1 MSRSTQYIGLNDVG
15 ENCIVGMEEVETDN
29 HTNGMFDEKVPLG
42 EWHSVH
48 GLRFKE
54 VQQFVIWSS
63 GPMIFTC
70 LENQDGKRY
79 GEWKRQERTP
89 IEYSE
94 YDDDTG
100 IIWI

>member
-15 ENCIVGMEEVETDN
+15 ENCIVGMEETYYEA
-29 HTNGMFDEKVPLG
+29 
-42 EWHSVH
+42 
-48 GLRFKE
+48 
-54 VQQFVIWSS
+54 VQAEPWSS

-94 YDDDTG
+94 YDYDTG